1 MFFPIFWTAFIPFGM
16 VILSLVADWLKRR
29 LRQVRAQA
37 FASAER
43 RPIGR
48 GPGAKPGL

>member
-1 MFFPIFWTAFIPFGM
+1 MFFAIFWTAFIPFGM
-16 VILSLVADWLKRR
+16 VILSLVGEWLKRS

-37 FASAER
+37 FASSKR
-43 RPIGR
+43 RAIRR